1 MEVILLD
8 KVNKLGGIG
17 DVVTVKPGF
26 ARNFLVPNKKAV
38 MATKANLATFE
49 ERRAELEAEAA
60 VRKEAAV
67 ARGET
72 LAGKTFTIE
81 ANAGDEGKLFGS
93 IGARDI
99 AELISTEVEVSK
111 SEVRLPEGVIRHTGS
126 FEIDVQ
132 VHSEVVV
139 AITLEVVGQKA

>member
-17 DVVTVKPGF
+17 DVVTVKPGY

-38 MATKANLATFE
+38 MATKSNLASFE

-60 VRKEAAV
+60 VRKEQAA
-67 ARGET
+67 ARAAL
-72 LAGKTFTIE
+72 LAGKVFTVE

-99 AELISTEVEVSK
+99 ADIISAEIEVSK
-111 SEVRLPEGVIRHTGS
+111 SEIRLPEGAIRHTGT

-132 VHSEVVV
+132 VHSEIVETISLVVT
-139 AITLEVVGQKA
+139 AQ

>member
-17 DVVTVKPGF
+17 DVVAVKPGY
-26 ARNFLVPNKKAV
+26 ARNFLIPNKKAV
-38 MATKANLATFE
+38 MATKANLSTFE
-49 ERRAELEAEAA
+49 ERRAELEAQADT
-60 VRKEAAV
+60 RKAAAV

-72 LAGKTFTIE
+72 LAGKTFTIA

-99 AELISTEVEVSK
+99 ADLISAEVEVSK
-111 SEVRLPEGVIRHTGS
+111 SEVRLPEGAIRHTGS

-139 AITLEVVGQKA
+139 AVTLVVTGQKS